1 MQNIDYFARC
11 SISSIQGYE
20 RDFTH
25 TCYMNFFFILCH
37 VNSRSI
43 KNDKCHTFYVVCRPL
58 FVFCSFS
65 WTKASLTNWS
75 KTVFDFHFLS
85 AKSISRWSS
94 KKKKEKNR
102 CCLLMPQDSDHDC
115 KHKLSPSDVTSSC
128 ISFHPCSIW
137 YAMVKLRER
146 ETTKEKRRGV

>member
-25 TCYMNFFFILCH
+25 TCHMNFFFILCH

-94 KKKKEKNR
+94 KKKKEKKIDVVYW
-102 CCLLMPQDSDHDC
+102 C
-115 KHKLSPSDVTSSC
+115 HKIPITTANINSRQVTSHLPASVFIHAPSDTRWSS
-128 ISFHPCSIW
+128 
-137 YAMVKLRER
+137 
-146 ETTKEKRRGV
+146 